1 MCSCGLFFLSK
12 LVRFNLDTLQYS
24 LILGFAR
31 QASWPPTNNKYPLAT
46 FASGCFWGVELAFQR
61 QPGVVATAVG
71 YVGGKKDNPTYE
83 QVSLT
88 QQVSPDLSSSLLFAC
103 LASHEGANLKM
114 MSVQVCSESTGHAEA
129 VQMTYDPQQVEYSK
143 LVDLFYSRHNSTTPN
158 RAGNDVGTQYRSG
171 IYYHTE
177 EQKQVGYSLLS
188 VFLSAGL
195 AYDNCL
201 QLANL

>member
-1 MCSCGLFFLSK
+1 MSADVSSCF
-12 LVRFNLDTLQYS
+12 V
-24 LILGFAR
+24 R

-83 QVSLT
+83 QVRLT
-88 QQVSPDLSSSLLFAC
+88 LHQVITRLSSGFLFAC
-103 LASHEGANLKM
+103 LASQGCCHEGADLKM

-177 EQKQVGYSLLS
+177 EQKQVGHLLLS
-188 VFLSAGL
+188 LFLSRS
-195 AYDNCL
+195 Y
-201 QLANL
+201 QQIQIVQSANL